1 MKNFFATVLDVLKQD
16 KRFFAE
22 NGTFLRNSV
31 YEAAMQMDKDLIHL
45 LVSNDEMKARFFTE
59 VDGECKIVCVNRY
72 CMNLLYAPYWGKQR

>member
-1 MKNFFATVLDVLKQD
+1 MENFFDTVLDVLKKD

-45 LVSNDEMKARFFTE
+45 LVSNDEMKAHFFTE
-59 VDGECKIVCVNRY
+59 LMASLFLTKLALHG
-72 CMNLLYAPYWGKQR
+72 